1 MAEEQ
6 ENTGENTEITLD
18 EKYRLFANKYQIV
31 VSDDS
36 GKLLTMQHPFP
47 TVQECEEEIG
57 KIHQRHPNHE
67 IYWDGEL
74 KMKWTKTRSF
84 LTTKNKERNI
94 SQEIGPELPRKLQIK
109 R

>member
-6 ENTGENTEITLD
+6 ENQGSGENAEISLD
-18 EKYRLFANKYQIV
+18 EKYGIFANKYQIV

-36 GKLLTMQHPFP
+36 GKLLTMQHPFA
-47 TVQECEEEIG
+47 TVQECEEEVG

-74 KMKWTKTRSF
+74 KMKWTK
-84 LTTKNKERNI
+84 LNVY
-94 SQEIGPELPRKLQIK
+94 K
-109 R
+109 RGDQMPYSYDFSKSYYSEENP